1 MSRAASVD
9 GMRMMLFR
17 IGLAMWVIVAA
28 VPSIASAASFR
39 VAAPQAPLEA
49 VVQAGTTL
57 SLEVRYRD
65 NTLVRAGPIGLDID
79 GRTRAEALPPVSG
92 EQRRSVDEVIRP
104 AVPEKRALIPDRYN
118 ELRLDFGESLSAVF
132 RVYDDGVAYRFE
144 TRYDGEV
151 TIDSEHATLRFGD
164 QDKAWIALAT
174 CRKEP
179 ELDCFHTS
187 FEENYTEV
195 ALRDVPP
202 GRQAFLPLLVRT
214 QSGAYVGVTE
224 SDLWDYPGLWLRGVQ
239 GAPAL
244 RAEFARYPLQERVF
258 GGEFKQ
264 NMVIRRADYIAR
276 TAGDRSFPWRV
287 FMVAPDAAALVGNDL
302 VYRLARPSSL
312 EDVSWI
318 HPGKSTEEWITSR
331 VLHGVDFVS
340 GLNTDTY
347 RHYIDFAAEYGLEYM
362 MFDAGWSDNDDNTKL
377 NPAIDVPGLI
387 AYARSKGVRVLLW
400 NEANA
405 LERNLDEA
413 LDRYAAWGASGIM
426 MDFMD
431 RDDQKTLQ
439 LYERV
444 AKAAAQRRL
453 VVNLHGAFKPT
464 GMQRAYPNLLTREG
478 VLGHEFNMWSDR
490 VTPDHAL
497 TVPFVRML
505 AGPLDWEGGSMQ
517 NGTQKTFR
525 AVGEQPMNQG
535 TRTQQMA
542 QYVIYESPL
551 QYLAGTPSDYRTA
564 PEFTRILAGIPT
576 TWDETRPI
584 EGAVGDYLVLARR
597 SGDTW
602 YVAAMTDWTARS
614 FEVPLSFLEQG
625 RYAATIVADGLN
637 ADRYAADVRIERQA
651 VGANDSL
658 TLKLAPGGGY
668 VARLVRIGSAQDA
681 APSSPAQTSP

>member
-1 MSRAASVD
+1 MCFAV
-9 GMRMMLFR
+9 
-17 IGLAMWVIVAA
+17 VALS
-28 VPSIASAASFR
+28 PSANAASFR
-39 VAAPQAPLEA
+39 IAAPEAPLEA
-49 VVQAGTTL
+49 VVEAGAAL

-65 NTLVRAGPIGLDID
+65 RTLLRAAPIGLDID
-79 GRTRAEALPPVSG
+79 GRTRAKALPPVSG
-92 EQRRSVDEVIRP
+92 ERRRSVDEVIRP

-144 TRYDGEV
+144 TRYDGEITV
-151 TIDSEHATLRFGD
+151 DSEHATLRFADG
-164 QDKAWIALAT
+164 DKAWIALAT

-187 FEENYTEV
+187 FEENYTEIDV
-195 ALRDVPP
+195 RDVPAE
-202 GRQAFLPLLVRT
+202 RQAFLPLLVRT
-214 QSGAYVGVTE
+214 QAGAYVGVTE
-224 SDLWDYPGLWLRGVQ
+224 SDLWDYPGLWLRGVR
-239 GAPAL
+239 GSPAL
-244 RAEFARYPLQERVF
+244 RAEFARYPLQEQVF

-264 NMVIRRADYIAR
+264 NMVTRRADYIAR
-276 TAGDRSFPWRV
+276 TAGERSFPWRV

-302 VYRLARPSSL
+302 VYRLARPL
-312 EDVSWI
+312 ALADPSWI
-318 HPGKSTEEWITSR
+318 RPGKSTEEWITSR

-387 AYARSKGVRVLLW
+387 AYAREKGVRVLLW

-431 RDDQKTLQ
+431 RDDQTTVR

-444 AKAAAQRRL
+444 ARAAAQRRL

-478 VLGHEFNMWSDR
+478 VLGHEYNMWSDR

-564 PEFTRILAGIPT
+564 PEFTRILAAIPT
-576 TWDETRPI
+576 TWDETRPL

-602 YVAAMTDWTARS
+602 YLAAMTDWTPRS

-625 RYAATIVADGLN
+625 SYEATIVADGLN
-637 ADRYAADVRIERQA
+637 ADRYAADVGIRRHSVSPGDILA
-651 VGANDSL
+651 LS
-658 TLKLAPGGGY
+658 LAPGGGY
-668 VARLVRIGSAQDA
+668 VARIERVGSSPTF
-681 APSSPAQTSP
+681 APSTDDARGAE